1 MLDLINS
8 TMEVSVTIPV
18 YNAAE
23 YVEKAVKSALN
34 QSEVKEIIL
43 FEDGSTDG
51 SSEICE
57 NLSRTY
63 NRVLI
68 YRHKGG
74 INRGTSAS
82 RNEGIRRSKYRFIA
96 FLDAD
101 DYYFD
106 NRFVETNKIFQMNSN
121 IDGVYEVVGAH
132 YYSEKAREKHLQR
145 MKETKKCYKK
155 TTIPLEDTGVEP
167 GITASD
173 LFAKLV
179 ENRNGWIHTNGLTIK
194 RDSLNSMKLFYEVD
208 NWTPQNF
215 EDTEYLL
222 RLAYKRHLVST
233 GKIIPVASRGVHE
246 SNRILYNYKKRK
258 KYWESIFMMVYQGGC
273 SPEIFKKIFNH
284 YLDNSSNYLFECENI
299 VLRKLFKFQIA
310 FFSCFRYPKILLKLF

>member
-1 MLDLINS
+1 
-8 TMEVSVTIPV
+8 MEVSVTIPV

-34 QSEVKEIIL
+34 QPEVKEIIL

-51 SSEICE
+51 SREICD

-63 NRVLI
+63 NRVEI

-82 RNEGIRRSKYRFIA
+82 RNEALKRAKYRFIA

-145 MKETKKCYKK
+145 MKETKIYYENSS
-155 TTIPLEDTGVEP
+155 IPLQDTGVEP
-167 GITASD
+167 GIPTSD
-173 LFAKLV
+173 LFAELV
-179 ENRNGWIHTNGLTIK
+179 INKKGWIHTNGLTIK

-299 VLRKLFKFQIA
+299 VLRKFLKFKKALLTCI
-310 FFSCFRYPKILLKLF
+310 RYPRILLRLL

>member
-1 MLDLINS
+1 
-8 TMEVSVTIPV
+8 MEVSVTIPV

-34 QSEVKEIIL
+34 QPEVKEIIL

-51 SSEICE
+51 SSEICD

-63 NRVLI
+63 NRVVT

-82 RNEGIRRSKYRFIA
+82 RNEAIKRAKYRFIA

-106 NRFVETNKIFQMNSN
+106 NRFVETKKIFQKNSN

-145 MKETKKCYKK
+145 MKETKKYYTKCS
-155 TTIPLEDTGVEP
+155 IPLQDTGVES
-167 GITASD
+167 GIPADD
-173 LFAKLV
+173 LFSELV
-179 ENRNGWIHTNGLTIK
+179 RNKKGWIHINGLTIK
-194 RDSLNSMKLFYEVD
+194 KDSLRNMKLFYKEE
-208 NWTPQNF
+208 NWTPYDF
-215 EDTEYLL
+215 EDTEFML
-222 RLAYKRHLVST
+222 RLAYKQKLVST
-233 GKIIPVASRGVHE
+233 GSINSVASRGVHE
-246 SNRILYNYKKRK
+246 SNRILSNYKKRTTL
-258 KYWESIFMMVYQGGC
+258 WESIFLMVYQGGC